1 MTPATVAARMLHEAM
16 MKGDITERNVLDLGC
31 GTGML
36 ACGAALLEAAYVLGI
51 DTDAGA
57 LKIAA
62 RNAEKLGVAVEFMQG
77 DIGSDS
83 AFAGASDAE
92 VPFEVPFDTVVMN
105 PPFGAQN
112 GSEHADRPFIDA
124 ALKAAPVVYAVLNGG
139 SLAFA
144 TAYTEGRAV
153 ITDKFR
159 CEFPMKKTFA
169 HHTKDCV
176 NIAVDIVRMERL

>member
-1 MTPATVAARMLHEAM
+1 MTPATVAARMLHEAL
-16 MKGDITERNVLDLGC
+16 MKGDIAERNVLDLGC

-36 ACGAALLEAAYVLGI
+36 ACGAALLDAAYVLGI

-57 LKIAA
+57 LGIAEK
-62 RNAEKLGVAVEFMQG
+62 NAEKLGVKAEFRLG

-83 AFAGASDAE
+83 AQAWASDAE
-92 VPFEVPFDTVVMN
+92 SPFDTVVMN

-139 SLAFA
+139 SSAFA

>member
-1 MTPATVAARMLHEAM
+1 
-16 MKGDITERNVLDLGC
+16 
-31 GTGML
+31 
-36 ACGAALLEAAYVLGI
+36 
-51 DTDAGA
+51 
-57 LKIAA
+57 
-62 RNAEKLGVAVEFMQG
+62 
-77 DIGSDS
+77 
-83 AFAGASDAE
+83 
-92 VPFEVPFDTVVMN
+92 MN

>member
-1 MTPATVAARMLHEAM
+1 MTPATVAARMLHEAL
-16 MKGDITERNVLDLGC
+16 MKGDIAERNVLDLGC

-36 ACGAALLEAAYVLGI
+36 ACGAALLDAAYVLGI
-51 DTDAGA
+51 DTDAEA
-57 LKIAA
+57 LGIAEK
-62 RNAEKLGVAVEFMQG
+62 NAEKLGVEVEFRPG

-83 AFAGASDAE
+83 APAWASAE
-92 VPFEVPFDTVVMN
+92 SPFDTVVMN

-139 SLAFA
+139 SSAFA

-153 ITDKFR
+153 ITDKIR